1 MESGFRS
8 FSSMNMQS
16 SREHPQPVRPIITSE
31 HIEYSSLI
39 VTLQIFLNL
48 EPFFK
53 KVCETSPSPSK
64 FSGKIKVSPT

>member
-1 MESGFRS
+1 MESGIRS
-8 FSSMNMQS
+8 FSSMKMQS
-16 SREHPQPVRPIITSE
+16 SREHYQPVRPIITSE

-39 VTLQIFLNL
+39 ATLQIFLNL

-64 FSGKIKVSPT
+64 FSGKIKVFAK